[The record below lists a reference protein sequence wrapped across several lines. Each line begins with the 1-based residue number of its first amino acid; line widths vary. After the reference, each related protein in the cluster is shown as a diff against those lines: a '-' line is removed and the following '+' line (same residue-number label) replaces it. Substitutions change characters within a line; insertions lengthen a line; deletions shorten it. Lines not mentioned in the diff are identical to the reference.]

1 MPPIYYYWGNWDSQG
16 EGICPSPHWLM
27 RGKNYSRNLS
37 LPDPHEFPMDVI
49 RPFQKV
55 LPQTSP
61 EQWCFSWEPRT
72 DNFISIHHYQLPS
85 QNVPFS
91 LLLIWVYFGFA
102 WFMKSWGP
110 ISILVWKGAP
120 RSLGALST
128 AHSSSYFSPPG
139 LDMAIGQ
146 NSRKPT
152 NRCQTPLLTRDE
164 WLRVW
169 IREIWAIN
177 TVPFS

>member
-16 EGICPSPHWLM
+16 EWICPSPHWLM

-55 LPQTSP
+55 LPQNSP
-61 EQWCFSWEPRT
+61 EQLCFLSWEPRT
-72 DNFISIHHYQLPS
+72 ENSISIHHYQLPS

-91 LLLIWVYFGFA
+91 LLLICVCFGFA
-102 WFMKSWGP
+102 WFMRSWGP
-110 ISILVWKGAP
+110 ISILVWKGVP

-128 AHSSSYFSPPG
+128 AHSSSYFSPPDTLAYQG
-139 LDMAIGQ
+139 RMVRVWI
-146 NSRKPT
+146 REIW
-152 NRCQTPLLTRDE
+152 RMV
-164 WLRVW
+164 RVW

-177 TVPFS
+177 TVTFS